1 MLTTSASS
9 LVARGPVTECH
20 GVQLRA
26 HLRSVAVLV
35 EVTGRLGD
43 ANRTLVTHHV
53 HRFALVGDA
62 LVLDLREASGVDEA
76 FTTGLSPLA
85 DLTVVLNPAQ
95 RDALVV
101 DSVAIVGSVGDA
113 MRRIT
118 KRLTARRAHT
128 EIGLR

>member
-26 HLRSVAVLV
+26 HLRSVAILV
-35 EVTGRLGD
+35 EVTGYLGD

-62 LVLDLREASGVDEA
+62 LVLDLRGAGGVDDA
-76 FTTGLSPLA
+76 FTTGLSPIA
-85 DLTVVLNPAQ
+85 GLTLVLNPGQ
-95 RDALVV
+95 RVGLVD
-101 DSVAIVGSVGDA
+101 DSVAVAASVGDA
-113 MRRIT
+113 IRRIT
-118 KRLTARRAHT
+118 KRLTARRALPVPT
-128 EIGLR
+128 R